1 MSQRRGDAEM
11 TQLLDRTNPKLKE
24 LRIFV
29 QFRSLSSSA
38 RKNFR
43 NDDICCLQR
52 PLSGLT
58 RGMTLLRKRYFTFFN
73 WTVKPLSRQK
83 TNLSPGNPGY
93 AEGGFLLAQKREP

>member
-1 MSQRRGDAEM
+1 M

-29 QFRSLSSSA
+29 QFSKEELQKRRYLLPPATIVRSYA
-38 RKNFR
+38 G
-43 NDDICCLQR
+43 ND
-52 PLSGLT
+52 T
-58 RGMTLLRKRYFTFFN
+58 VRKRYSTFFN